1 MNSDKQIESITIPF
15 NKVPS
20 GSVQMQ
26 LRYAME
32 IQFRHRFYNDQ
43 HFPFLQSMGIKNV
56 LQAFGNEEMGFIG
69 VLHLWWVNE
78 DNKIEYENLRKSPIK
93 IKGVWK
99 SEWLDDPKDA
109 VAIAQKLED
118 EKLYDESK
126 LIQIHQNHVKNVM
139 EKRAKKEMM
148 KQIREKQEEE
158 ELLSGEI
165 PENILWN

>member
-1 MNSDKQIESITIPF
+1 MSSDKQIESITIPF

-78 DNKIEYENLRKSPIK
+78 DSNIHYDNPKKWPVK

-99 SEWLDDPKDA
+99 AEWFDTAQEGMA
-109 VAIAQKLED
+109 VAQKVE
-118 EKLYDESK
+118 EERNKVYNSHKMIEV
-126 LIQIHQNHVKNVM
+126 HQAYARSVM
-139 EKRAKKEMM
+139 EKQTRQQIKEQIDNLELEKK
-148 KQIREKQEEE
+148 
-158 ELLSGEI
+158 
-165 PENILWN
+165 ILWN